1 MRATSTVVRPTY
13 DRDHYLTRAQY
24 YAKDAEQE
32 PDTSVRE
39 ALQVVE
45 RECRRI
51 AERKTA

>member
-24 YAKDAEQE
+24 YAKDAERE
-32 PDTSVRE
+32 PDTSVRA

-51 AERKTA
+51 AEQKTA